1 MNTKL
6 FSEAMSEVNDKY
18 YEEAANYH
26 CKKHGWVKFTS
37 LAACAAIVLAVSF
50 ATLWKL
56 PSQTTP
62 QPEYEPPIITNPD
75 NQSDNPEQGISL
87 NLNEIKELNATSG
100 SIALMADDY
109 TAMSYEELL
118 RYFDVSLPITETLP
132 YLTLQSND
140 FGIYQTD
147 NRGIY
152 YDGNFI
158 EFRNS
163 GGTQDI
169 NIVLS
174 KVFKHT
180 SDVFD
185 LSADELQ
192 FTEINGRE
200 LAVFHYTNEN
210 GTDCYYAEFLQ
221 NDVAFVVSSENISM
235 DTVSAAA
242 GIAGRGHL
250 FDIIEAA
257 VSKQPGNALAVAD
270 NLYSMS
276 KDMTKLCSELT
287 DQFRNL
293 MLLKVCPEKTDLIV
307 CMPDE
312 LDRLKNISAKLEL
325 SEILAKLTVLQECS
339 ERMGKALNKRIEFEM
354 CLIKLCSVQIQQK
367 TIDNTE
373 IYDKIKQVDNVS
385 VPEKTERPAETEE
398 TASPKPAVNMSQL
411 KASDFKP
418 LAEWSEILAEFTKVS
433 PSVSGTLA
441 GSRAFVYSNIM
452 LIDTK
457 NQFFLKLFKVKENF
471 ALLTETIRR
480 VMGKSYVIKAR
491 CSAAAES
498 EQKAGKL
505 IEKAVSSGIETV
517 VE

>member
-1 MNTKL
+1 MNAKL

-152 YDGNFI
+152 YDGNLI

-235 DTVSAAA
+235 EDYAKCLQVLVEKAQQNSGSVNTITGEIVVIDPYANHIGVRLDKEQAPEYSSVYGIDLPDGQSAGDYSLGDRVEVMYTGEPATILTIWA
-242 GIAGRGHL
+242 EQL
-250 FDIIEAA
+250 VDI
-257 VSKQPGNALAVAD
+257 K
-270 NLYSMS
+270 
-276 KDMTKLCSELT
+276 
-287 DQFRNL
+287 
-293 MLLKVCPEKTDLIV
+293 LLK
-307 CMPDE
+307 
-312 LDRLKNISAKLEL
+312 
-325 SEILAKLTVLQECS
+325 
-339 ERMGKALNKRIEFEM
+339 
-354 CLIKLCSVQIQQK
+354 
-367 TIDNTE
+367 
-373 IYDKIKQVDNVS
+373 
-385 VPEKTERPAETEE
+385 
-398 TASPKPAVNMSQL
+398 
-411 KASDFKP
+411 
-418 LAEWSEILAEFTKVS
+418 
-433 PSVSGTLA
+433 
-441 GSRAFVYSNIM
+441 
-452 LIDTK
+452 
-457 NQFFLKLFKVKENF
+457 
-471 ALLTETIRR
+471 
-480 VMGKSYVIKAR
+480 
-491 CSAAAES
+491 
-498 EQKAGKL
+498 
-505 IEKAVSSGIETV
+505 
-517 VE
+517 

>member
-1 MNTKL
+1 
-6 FSEAMSEVNDKY
+6 
-18 YEEAANYH
+18 
-26 CKKHGWVKFTS
+26 
-37 LAACAAIVLAVSF
+37 
-50 ATLWKL
+50 
-56 PSQTTP
+56 
-62 QPEYEPPIITNPD
+62 
-75 NQSDNPEQGISL
+75 
-87 NLNEIKELNATSG
+87 
-100 SIALMADDY
+100 
-109 TAMSYEELL
+109 
-118 RYFDVSLPITETLP
+118 
-132 YLTLQSND
+132 
-140 FGIYQTD
+140 
-147 NRGIY
+147 
-152 YDGNFI
+152 
-158 EFRNS
+158 
-163 GGTQDI
+163 
-169 NIVLS
+169 
-174 KVFKHT
+174 
-180 SDVFD
+180 
-185 LSADELQ
+185 
-192 FTEINGRE
+192 
-200 LAVFHYTNEN
+200 
-210 GTDCYYAEFLQ
+210 
-221 NDVAFVVSSENISM
+221 M

-517 VE
+517 VKNNRLFIKSKENKIMKSRVPKNIGGAQNMNSMIKQAQKMQDEITELQNDIEARDFSATSGGGAVEVVVTGAKNIKALTIKPEVVDKDDVEMLQDLIISAINEAMADVEKTTEEEMNKITGGVALPGLF

>member
-1 MNTKL
+1 MNKLLHTPLTVHNVELANRLVMPPMATGKTPDGTVQDDLLAYYDARSKGGYIGLIVTEHAYVSPEGKAHEGQLSVSRDTDIPGLTKL
-6 FSEAMSEVNDKY
+6 VETIHKNNTRVIAQINHAGGAAMEEITGYPAISASVTAQSEYARKSEKPVREMTADDMHTVAKKFSEAMSEVNDKY

-235 DTVSAAA
+235 EDYAKCLQVLVEKAQQNSGSVNTITGEIVVIDPYANHIGVRLDKEQAPEYSSVYGIDLPDGQSAGDYSLGDRVEVMYTGEPATILTIWA
-242 GIAGRGHL
+242 EQL
-250 FDIIEAA
+250 VDI
-257 VSKQPGNALAVAD
+257 K
-270 NLYSMS
+270 
-276 KDMTKLCSELT
+276 
-287 DQFRNL
+287 
-293 MLLKVCPEKTDLIV
+293 LLK
-307 CMPDE
+307 
-312 LDRLKNISAKLEL
+312 
-325 SEILAKLTVLQECS
+325 
-339 ERMGKALNKRIEFEM
+339 
-354 CLIKLCSVQIQQK
+354 
-367 TIDNTE
+367 
-373 IYDKIKQVDNVS
+373 
-385 VPEKTERPAETEE
+385 
-398 TASPKPAVNMSQL
+398 
-411 KASDFKP
+411 
-418 LAEWSEILAEFTKVS
+418 
-433 PSVSGTLA
+433 
-441 GSRAFVYSNIM
+441 
-452 LIDTK
+452 
-457 NQFFLKLFKVKENF
+457 
-471 ALLTETIRR
+471 
-480 VMGKSYVIKAR
+480 
-491 CSAAAES
+491 
-498 EQKAGKL
+498 
-505 IEKAVSSGIETV
+505 
-517 VE
+517 

>member
-87 NLNEIKELNATSG
+87 NLNEIKEPNATSG

-180 SDVFD
+180 SD
-185 LSADELQ
+185 
-192 FTEINGRE
+192 
-200 LAVFHYTNEN
+200 EN

-235 DTVSAAA
+235 EDYAKCLQVLVEKAQQNSGSVNTITGEIVVIDPYANHIGVRFDKEQAPEYSSVYGIDLPDGQSAGDYSLGDRVEVMYTGEPATILTIWA
-242 GIAGRGHL
+242 EQL
-250 FDIIEAA
+250 VDI
-257 VSKQPGNALAVAD
+257 K
-270 NLYSMS
+270 
-276 KDMTKLCSELT
+276 
-287 DQFRNL
+287 
-293 MLLKVCPEKTDLIV
+293 LLK
-307 CMPDE
+307 
-312 LDRLKNISAKLEL
+312 
-325 SEILAKLTVLQECS
+325 
-339 ERMGKALNKRIEFEM
+339 
-354 CLIKLCSVQIQQK
+354 
-367 TIDNTE
+367 
-373 IYDKIKQVDNVS
+373 
-385 VPEKTERPAETEE
+385 
-398 TASPKPAVNMSQL
+398 
-411 KASDFKP
+411 
-418 LAEWSEILAEFTKVS
+418 
-433 PSVSGTLA
+433 
-441 GSRAFVYSNIM
+441 
-452 LIDTK
+452 
-457 NQFFLKLFKVKENF
+457 
-471 ALLTETIRR
+471 
-480 VMGKSYVIKAR
+480 
-491 CSAAAES
+491 
-498 EQKAGKL
+498 
-505 IEKAVSSGIETV
+505 
-517 VE
+517 